1 MQTGRIEDVKERG
14 ERKGKTEIE
23 ECGARE
29 RKKRGLAYGG
39 GREEERE
46 TECLAA
52 CVWAGHRR
60 REGKYILPAIYLKSI
75 QLIIIFISCL

>member
-52 CVWAGHRR
+52 CVGAGHRR
-60 REGKYILPAIYLKSI
+60 TEGKCILPAIYLKSFT
-75 QLIIIFISCL
+75 IFISCL